1 MRGYRGIITGIL
13 VLLLV
18 VGLVITPIEQLI
30 IIKAESYSSPIV
42 IIDNNYNIPYIKG
55 GNGTKESPY
64 IIENVTIS
72 VSGEPALMIENS
84 NKHILIRNVTLISR
98 NYKAVVQFYNTSN
111 VILRNVRI
119 CGEMSDYG
127 ILLNNV
133 SQASFLNLTI
143 NGTLAPLLFTSP
155 NDLKNAFKNV
165 LFYGKK
171 VLIITD
177 RSNIILSGTYAQ
189 IFLYNV
195 ENATL
200 DGVSIAAGGIEF
212 INFGLWVSKAIG
224 LVIENSAIKAAR
236 AVTIESSRNVTIKNS
251 TLVFTNYGISIENSS
266 YVIIS
271 NVAHVANMK
280 NVALRI
286 RGSSKVFIEK
296 LQLNSIGLS
305 VVNSKDVIISE
316 VKISENILNIEGS
329 KDIRLTNVEI
339 TNNKVTSLEISS
351 SESIYIKGLVMKNI
365 RFVYG
370 VDVEKEERVNAFVMK
385 FVKDITVESSIIQNV
400 YAGIVIISGNGITLR
415 NTTIYDAII
424 GLEGYYMNNLT
435 VLDSYVAK
443 IVSVGLRI
451 MHSNNVVISASKFSK
466 ISVTGIEFFSV
477 KNAKVEHN
485 VFENIKNYVVEDSQ
499 HYYLHNYWDKYTGED
514 KNGDGYGDEKFQVTS
529 FSWDPAPS
537 IEKTTNPPAPT
548 PEIPRSWLSGE
559 SIILIGIIVIFVVV
573 IIFNVIYYIK
583 TRRERL

>member
-1 MRGYRGIITGIL
+1 VRGYRGIITGIL

-18 VGLVITPIEQLI
+18 VGLVITPIEQL

-84 NKHILIRNVTLISR
+84 NKYILIRNVTLISR

-155 NDLKNAFKNV
+155 NDLRNAFKNV

-200 DGVSIAAGGIEF
+200 DGVSIAAEGIEF

-224 LVIENSAIKAAR
+224 LVIENSAIKA
-236 AVTIESSRNVTIKNS
+236 V
-251 TLVFTNYGISIENSS
+251 
-266 YVIIS
+266 
-271 NVAHVANMK
+271 
-280 NVALRI
+280 
-286 RGSSKVFIEK
+286 
-296 LQLNSIGLS
+296 QLP
-305 VVNSKDVIISE
+305 
-316 VKISENILNIEGS
+316 LNPLG
-329 KDIRLTNVEI
+329 T
-339 TNNKVTSLEISS
+339 
-351 SESIYIKGLVMKNI
+351 
-365 RFVYG
+365 
-370 VDVEKEERVNAFVMK
+370 
-385 FVKDITVESSIIQNV
+385 
-400 YAGIVIISGNGITLR
+400 
-415 NTTIYDAII
+415 
-424 GLEGYYMNNLT
+424 
-435 VLDSYVAK
+435 
-443 IVSVGLRI
+443 
-451 MHSNNVVISASKFSK
+451 
-466 ISVTGIEFFSV
+466 
-477 KNAKVEHN
+477 
-485 VFENIKNYVVEDSQ
+485 
-499 HYYLHNYWDKYTGED
+499 
-514 KNGDGYGDEKFQVTS
+514 
-529 FSWDPAPS
+529 
-537 IEKTTNPPAPT
+537 
-548 PEIPRSWLSGE
+548 
-559 SIILIGIIVIFVVV
+559 
-573 IIFNVIYYIK
+573 
-583 TRRERL
+583 